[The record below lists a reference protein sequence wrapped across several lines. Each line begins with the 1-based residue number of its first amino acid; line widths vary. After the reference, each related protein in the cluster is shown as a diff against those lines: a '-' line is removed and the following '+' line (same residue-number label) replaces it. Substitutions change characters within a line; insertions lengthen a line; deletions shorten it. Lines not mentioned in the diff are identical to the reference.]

1 MLAETDIVS
10 GGSGKGRLKII
21 SNGAIRICSR
31 LQKHSFPFFVFFLLL
46 LCHSA
51 GTDKSYAADNPSLY
65 LCSYAYLMALKDRM

>member
-31 LQKHSFPFFVFFLLL
+31 LQKHSFPFFFFLL

-51 GTDKSYAADNPSLY
+51 GTDKSYAAGNPSLY